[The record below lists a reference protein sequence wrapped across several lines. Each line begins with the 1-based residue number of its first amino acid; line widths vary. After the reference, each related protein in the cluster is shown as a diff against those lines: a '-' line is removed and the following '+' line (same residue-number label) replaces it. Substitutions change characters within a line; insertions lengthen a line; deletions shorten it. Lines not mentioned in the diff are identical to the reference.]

1 MAKKPLE
8 TGKDT
13 IIIRII
19 PKADEDGDWI
29 HETFITCN
37 TSANL
42 PDDAYEHYLNLA
54 RAMVGLSYIASDE
67 LIDLYTTFFDK
78 AVDGKITGKEGEIL
92 WKSLIDFELEEP
104 VVERKGN
111 VVHVDFTKEE

>member
-1 MAKKPLE
+1 
-8 TGKDT
+8 
-13 IIIRII
+13 
-19 PKADEDGDWI
+19 
-29 HETFITCN
+29 
-37 TSANL
+37 
-42 PDDAYEHYLNLA
+42 
-54 RAMVGLSYIASDE
+54 MVGLSYIASDE

-78 AVDGKITGKEGEIL
+78 AVNGKITGKEGEML